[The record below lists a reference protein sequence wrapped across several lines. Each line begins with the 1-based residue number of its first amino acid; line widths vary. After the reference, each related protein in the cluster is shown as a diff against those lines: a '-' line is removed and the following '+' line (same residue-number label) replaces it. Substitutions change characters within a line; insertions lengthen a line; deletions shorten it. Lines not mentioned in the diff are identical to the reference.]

1 MFVVDVEDGG
11 AAAVGAVVVLA
22 PGVEATAADLTAAAK
37 ARLSSFKV
45 PTRWRAV
52 TDDDVPMLP
61 TGKVSLPG
69 LRLLLG
75 EQ

>member
-1 MFVVDVEDGG
+1 M
-11 AAAVGAVVVLA
+11 VVLA
-22 PGVEATAADLTAAAK
+22 PGTECTDAELTAAAK

-52 TDDDVPMLP
+52 GDDDVPMLP

-69 LRLLLG
+69 LRELLG
-75 EQ
+75 DP